1 MRIPALAILTA
12 ITVLTASEAPAQT
25 FGGNAPY
32 CLQYYR
38 WGGSDTAEC
47 SYMTLAQ
54 CQGTASGL
62 SAVCMANPYLAHA
75 QAPAEPRYRRQRR
88 TY

>member
-12 ITVLTASEAPAQT
+12 VTVLAASEAPAQT

-32 CLQYYR
+32 CIQYFR
-38 WGGSDTAEC
+38 WGGGIDINCGYT
-47 SYMTLAQ
+47 TLAQ

-62 SAVCMANPYLAHA
+62 SAMCFANPYFAHA
-75 QAPAEPRYRRQRR
+75 QAPAAPRYRRHRSV
-88 TY
+88 Y